1 MYQARCIRCMNKIT
15 IRDLRNEGDQV
26 VERVM
31 HGEQLTITRDGRA
44 VAELHPVVREPL
56 DSKTLLAR
64 WRMLP
69 RIDAAAMRKEMDDI
83 LDPTL

>member
-1 MYQARCIRCMNKIT
+1 MDKIT
-15 IRDLRNEGDQV
+15 IRDLRNKGGQV

-31 HGEQLTITRDGRA
+31 RGEQFIITRDGRA
-44 VAELHPVVREPL
+44 VAELHPVTREPL

-69 RIDAAAMRKEMDDI
+69 RIDATAMREEMDDLI
-83 LDPTL
+83 DPAL